1 MFKNDLIVPC
11 LLVDR
16 LWQGFLCRI
25 MINLDEIVKN
35 IKIMCK
41 DSVDELAIK
50 NVLHAKLTQLF
61 SFKNIKFEST
71 DNMEMPCP
79 LSYYAF
85 NFAPSG
91 GNKNL
96 SVREVDRLLPFLL
109 DVYKEFNFRRKENL
123 ERQQVLELEN
133 NTNKQDE
140 KEIRKRQKAEIENMK
155 DLFRNVKDATLAQV
169 YNYLEIIEKE
179 QEGSLFLLNTE
190 FLNYFEDAFSGK
202 QANKEFLDM
211 LFDLADGNFTGT
223 DTVGRSRH
231 EINGI
236 GISLVFMSDY
246 RLLLEQKNLTK
257 AFKSWLARGMARRS
271 FFYFSGKSNC
281 YEDIKIYP
289 YDKKQEAIEIIKN
302 YSGQIKRLYD
312 VTPKDMIYHF
322 SLDANKYIDEY
333 HAKVNK
339 RVSAFYKNTEFLDID
354 TEIKKLTIEHSTWKI
369 IKLAVLY
376 HVLDNPTKPLV
387 TVEDFQRAEQFFN
400 EMLPCVDLMINKQ
413 SMSDFDK
420 LYSYLVRNVNCWVSR
435 VTLRKENFV
444 QDKLFTKWLNEAL
457 VEVQNMANEHG
468 LYLQDRISGKTNKCV
483 EICLYDPKEYKFV
496 VEEETDKGTK
506 GSLVKID
513 NSDRFVDEI

>member
-1 MFKNDLIVPC
+1 
-11 LLVDR
+11 
-16 LWQGFLCRI
+16 

-35 IKIMCK
+35 IKIMCN
-41 DSVDELAIK
+41 DSVDELAVK

-61 SFKNIKFEST
+61 SFKNIKFESVE
-71 DNMEMPCP
+71 NIESPKC

-91 GNKNL
+91 GNKNM
-96 SVREVDRLLPFLL
+96 SVREVDRLLPFLT
-109 DVYKEFNFRRKENL
+109 DIYKNFNLKRREKL
-123 ERQQVLELEN
+123 EQEQTLELQN
-133 NTNKQDE
+133 NTNKQEE
-140 KEIRKRQKAEIENMK
+140 KEIRKRHKAEMENMK
-155 DLFRNVKDATLAQV
+155 DLFRNVKDATMAQV

-202 QANKEFLDM
+202 QDNKEFLNM
-211 LFDLADGNFTGT
+211 LFDLADGTFAGK
-223 DTVGRSRH
+223 DTVGKPRH
-231 EINGI
+231 EINDVGL
-236 GISLVFMSDY
+236 SLLFMSDY
-246 RLLLEQKNLTK
+246 SLLLEQKRLTNE
-257 AFKSWLARGMARRS
+257 FKSWLKRGMARRS
-271 FFYFSGKSNC
+271 FFYFSGKSNV
-281 YEDIKIYP
+281 YDEIKIYS
-289 YDKKQEAIEIIKN
+289 YDRKQEAVEIIKN
-302 YSGQIKRLYD
+302 YSGQIKRLYEA
-312 VTPKDMIYHF
+312 TPKNMIYHF
-322 SLDANKYIDEY
+322 SLDANKYINEY
-333 HAKVNK
+333 HNKVLK
-339 RVSAFYKNTEFLDID
+339 KAASFFKNTDILDVETD
-354 TEIKKLTIEHSTWKI
+354 IKKLTIEHSTWKI

-376 HVLDNPTKPLV
+376 HVLDNPTKSFV
-387 TVEDFQRAEQFFN
+387 SVEDFQRAEQFFN

-496 VEEETDKGTK
+496 VEEEIDKGTK